1 MKTILVPTDFS
12 EGSIQ
17 GLEFAASLA
26 KKTRS
31 ALHIY
36 HAAETSNYMY
46 ASDPL
51 VIAPPAAIMM
61 EGINDNLK
69 KIGTT
74 KLESLKKKSFLKG
87 IKITAL
93 CEVTT
98 NIYNSIL
105 DYGDKIK
112 ADYIIMG
119 TRGTGNVKKIILGST
134 TERVVRFATRP
145 VIVIPG
151 KVQNMNMKNI
161 VFASDFAKEAYH
173 AFPLVKDFA
182 AIFKAKITLLKI
194 NTMDQF
200 SRTIDDKES
209 ILKFNKKF
217 GGKYESVVY
226 NDYMKETGILNYLN
240 SSNADMVAMGTHGK
254 RGLKRFF
261 SEDVSGGIIRLAHR
275 PILIL
280 NLKQFKNKSDIR
292 N

>member
-1 MKTILVPTDFS
+1 MKIILVPTDFS
-12 EGSIQ
+12 ESSIQ

-69 KIGTT
+69 KIGDS
-74 KLESLKKKSFLKG
+74 KLDILKKKSFLKG
-87 IKITAL
+87 IKITTL

-98 NIYNSIL
+98 NIYSSIL
-105 DYGDKIK
+105 DYGDNIK

-134 TERVVRFATRP
+134 AERVVRFSTRP

-151 KVQNMNMKNI
+151 KVNNMNMKSI
-161 VFASDFAKEAYH
+161 VFASDFSKEAYY
-173 AFPLVKDFA
+173 ACPLVKDFA
-182 AIFKAKITLLKI
+182 AIFKSKITLLKI

-200 SRTIDDKES
+200 SRTMDDKES
-209 ILKFNKKF
+209 ISKFNRKF

-226 NDYMKETGILNYLN
+226 NDYMKETGILNYL
-240 SSNADMVAMGTHGK
+240 STSNADMVAMGTHGK
-254 RGLKRFF
+254 KGLQRFF
-261 SEDVSGGIIRLAHR
+261 SEDVSGGIIRLARR

-280 NLKQFKNKSDIR
+280 NLKQFKNKSDLR
-292 N
+292 K